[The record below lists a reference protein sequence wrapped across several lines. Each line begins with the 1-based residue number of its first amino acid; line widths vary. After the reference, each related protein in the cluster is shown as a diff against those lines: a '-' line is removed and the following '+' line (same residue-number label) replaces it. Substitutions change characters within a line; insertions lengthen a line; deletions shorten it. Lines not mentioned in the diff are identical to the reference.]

1 MTIVVT
7 GSVAFDNI
15 MNFPGYFKDHILPDK
30 VHVLSVSFLLE
41 TMQRMRGGAA
51 ANIAYSLALMGE
63 SPQILATVG
72 DDFDGYR
79 TELEAA
85 GVDTSPVQVVSGEFT
100 ASAFITTDK
109 DDNQITGFYPGAMR
123 EAGAMLSV
131 HDLETDPELVVVS
144 PDDPVAMARYPGE
157 CRDRGIP
164 YVYSPGQQI
173 VSLDSGQLMDGIK
186 GAKCLIG
193 NDYEMEMIASKVG
206 YQASELTWLAEIV
219 ITTMGEKGSK
229 IVSPAEEIEIPA
241 IPVSNV
247 ADPTG
252 AGDAYVAGVAR
263 GIAKGQ
269 DPKTYGQVASLAAA
283 RAVEHYGTQAH
294 SYSAAEFESQ
304 YRGHF
309 GTSAG

>member
-15 MNFPGYFKDHILPDK
+15 MNFPGFFKDHILPDK

-51 ANIAYSLALMGE
+51 ANIAYSLALLGE
-63 SPQILATVG
+63 SPQLLAAVG
-72 DDFDGYR
+72 DDFEGYR
-79 TELEAA
+79 RELEAA
-85 GVDTSPVQVVSGEFT
+85 GVNTSAVQVVPGEFT

-131 HDLETDPELVVVS
+131 HDLEADPELVVVS
-144 PDDPVAMARYPGE
+144 PDDPAAMIRYPGE

-173 VSLDSGQLMDGIK
+173 VSLDAGQLMDGIK

-206 YQASELTWLAEIV
+206 YRASELTELAEIV

-229 IVSPAEEIEIPA
+229 IVTAAEEVEIPA
-241 IPVSNV
+241 VPVANV

-269 DPKTYGQVASLAAA
+269 SPTTYGQVASLAAA

-294 SYSAAEFESQ
+294 AYSAAEFESQ

>member
-1 MTIVVT
+1 
-7 GSVAFDNI
+7 
-15 MNFPGYFKDHILPDK
+15 MNFPGFFKDHILPDK

-51 ANIAYSLALMGE
+51 ANIAYTLALLGE
-63 SPQILATVG
+63 SPQLLAAVG
-72 DDFDGYR
+72 DDFEGYR
-79 TELEAA
+79 TALEEA
-85 GVDTSPVQVVSGEFT
+85 GVDTRAVHVVPGEFT

-123 EAGAMLSV
+123 EAGAVLSI
-131 HDLETDPELVVVS
+131 HDLESEPELVVVS
-144 PDDPVAMARYPGE
+144 PDDPAAMARYPGE

-173 VSLDSGQLMDGIK
+173 VSLDSSQLMDGIK

-206 YQASELTWLAEIV
+206 YQATDLTGLAEIV
-219 ITTMGEKGSK
+219 ITTMGEKGSR
-229 IVSPAEEIEIPA
+229 IVTADDDLDIPA
-241 IPVSNV
+241 VPVDNV

-263 GIAKGQ
+263 GIARGQ
-269 DPKTYGQVASLAAA
+269 DPSRYGQVASLAAA
-283 RAVEHYGTQAH
+283 RAIEHYGTQAH
-294 SYSAAEFESQ
+294 SYSADEFQAQ
-304 YRGHF
+304 YDGHF
-309 GTSAG
+309 GSSPG